1 MSTTYRYVLPVEQ
14 TEWKFDGK
22 TETCFTWE
30 YDEPREALLQLYAK
44 GKKQQW
50 DAAERIDWSLDLDPE
65 NPMMLDD
72 RVVHIFGTEL
82 WDRMNE
88 KERRRV
94 RHHLQASTISQFM
107 HGEQGALIA
116 TAKIV
121 QTVPELD
128 SKFYAATQVI
138 DEARHVEAYSRLLH
152 EKFELAY
159 PITPGLKALLDD
171 GLSDSRWDMTYLT
184 MQILIE
190 GLALAAFQ
198 RIRDQAQSPLAAAVN
213 AYVMQDEARHVAF
226 GRLALRDFY
235 PQLSD
240 AERKEREDFV
250 VTACWHMRDRFNQ
263 REVWE
268 RLGLPVEEC
277 LRIVD
282 GSETMKVFR
291 SRIFS
296 RIVPTV
302 KDIGLWGRR
311 CSRPS
316 RRWVRSNSLVS
327 TPALYWKTTPASL
340 RSSMRR
346 PDGAGRPQASSYS
359 GSPNTS
365 SGSKSPRT
373 GWKPSEISGRG
384 QIRAKAL
391 DTRIGRS
398 SRLVRP
404 SIREARFT
412 AGPITVKSSRS
423 EAPTFP

>member
-1 MSTTYRYVLPVEQ
+1 MSTTYRYTLPVEQ
-14 TEWKFDGK
+14 TEWKFDGN

-65 NPMMLDD
+65 NPMLLDD
-72 RVVHIFGTEL
+72 RVIQIFGSDI
-82 WDRMNE
+82 WNRMTE
-88 KERRRV
+88 KEHRRV
-94 RHHLQASTISQFM
+94 RHHLQASQISQFM

-121 QTVPELD
+121 QTVPDLD
-128 SKFYAATQVI
+128 AKFYAATQVM

-159 PITPGLKALLDD
+159 PITPGLKTLLED

-198 RIRDQAQSPLAAAVN
+198 RIRDQSQNPLAAAVN

-226 GRLALRDFY
+226 GRLALRDYY

-268 RLGLPVEEC
+268 RLGLPVAEC
-277 LRIVD
+277 LDIVD
-282 GSETMKVFR
+282 R
-291 SRIFS
+291 LRIDAGISQPHLQPHCPDRKGYRPMGAASARGFCCDGGD
-296 RIVPTV
+296 RVRQCRCRCA
-302 KDIGLWGRR
+302 IGE
-311 CSRPS
+311 
-316 RRWVRSNSLVS
+316 
-327 TPALYWKTTPASL
+327 
-340 RSSMRR
+340 RR
-346 PDGAGRPQASSYS
+346 PRRRRVRCRCAPARCHDGLNGEISFLSAKGRARASIGSDRLAGLQH
-359 GSPNTS
+359 GSNFACQC
-365 SGSKSPRT
+365 GVGVGLDDQLDPRIEAAMMHDRI
-373 GWKPSEISGRG
+373 SCISGRK
-384 QIRAKAL
+384 QHH
-391 DTRIGRS
+391 
-398 SRLVRP
+398 
-404 SIREARFT
+404 
-412 AGPITVKSSRS
+412 
-423 EAPTFP
+423 